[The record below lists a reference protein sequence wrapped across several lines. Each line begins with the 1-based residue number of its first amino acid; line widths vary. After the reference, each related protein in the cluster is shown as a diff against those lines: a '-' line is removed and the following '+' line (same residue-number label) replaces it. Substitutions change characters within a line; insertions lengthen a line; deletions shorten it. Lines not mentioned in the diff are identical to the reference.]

1 VERRDLMALSAASAL
16 VTLEGGAV
24 TMALPAIA
32 QSVELVVSQLQW
44 ISLAHLVAMSALLLP
59 GGALA
64 DRLGY
69 GLVLRVGMLI
79 YAASATLAATSTS
92 GAVLIA
98 ARALQGGAAAL
109 VLPCVVAM
117 ISVSANDSIERA
129 RRFGVWAAW
138 TGAAGVVGP
147 FVGAAASDMA
157 SWRAIF
163 AMSVA
168 VSAGT
173 FLLLRPAPPKF
184 ETRQPSQGR
193 LLRAVLEHRNC
204 LSANATTFAWYAAV
218 FGLTFLIAA
227 YTQEALGYSA
237 LMAAAGLLPA
247 SLALLLSDSVSPVAM
262 LMGTR
267 RSIVVASLAAGL
279 GIAWIAA
286 GPHPLPFWSHLVP
299 GMTLFGLGIAV
310 GVSPLT
316 HAAICSL
323 PVALAGAGSGLHHA
337 TVRVAGLAG
346 IAIVSAV
353 ATQDGNMTR
362 EGFRGALL
370 ACGSLVSIGGSVC
383 GLYLRDDESGGL
395 QRAL

>member
-1 VERRDLMALSAASAL
+1 MALSAASAL

-24 TMALPAIA
+24 TVALPAIG
-32 QSVELVVSQLQW
+32 QEFELVVSQLQW
-44 ISLAHLVAMSALLLP
+44 ISLAQLIAMSVLLLP

-69 GLVLRVGMLI
+69 GLVLRAGMLI
-79 YAASATLAATSTS
+79 YAASAMLAATSTS

-109 VLPCVVAM
+109 VLPSVVAM
-117 ISVSANDSIERA
+117 ISVSARDSIERT
-129 RRFGVWAAW
+129 RRFGVWVAW

-173 FLLLRPAPPKF
+173 FLLLRRVAPKF
-184 ETRQPSQGR
+184 EMRPAPQR
-193 LLRAVLEHRNC
+193 LLLRTVLEHNNC

-237 LMAAAGLLPA
+237 LMAAAGVLPA
-247 SLALLLSDSVSPVAM
+247 SLALLLSDRVSPVAIRI
-262 LMGTR
+262 GTR
-267 RSIVVASLAAGL
+267 RSVVVASLAAGL
-279 GIAWIAA
+279 GVAWIAV
-286 GPHPLPFWSHLVP
+286 GPDPLPFWSHLVP
-299 GMTLFGLGIAV
+299 GMALFGLGIAI

-362 EGFRGALL
+362 EGFRGALV
-370 ACGSLVSIGGSVC
+370 ACVSLVSIGGCVC
-383 GLYLRDDESGGL
+383 GLCLRDDESGGV